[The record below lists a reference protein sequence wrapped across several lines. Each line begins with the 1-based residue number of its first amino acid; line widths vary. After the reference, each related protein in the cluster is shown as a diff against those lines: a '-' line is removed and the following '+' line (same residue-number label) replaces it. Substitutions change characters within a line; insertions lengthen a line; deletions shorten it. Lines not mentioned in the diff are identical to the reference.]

1 VEFTKLCW
9 YNSSLDPDRTPPL
22 GKLTKTPTVMGC
34 VEKKRLKKEITLF
47 NWNKNLNTLQGVKKG
62 ERKDLRLVEVYVP
75 ISPHQRG
82 VVRQDISLV
91 VKHSCI
97 QGGKTSKVGPKR
109 GDDHSLP
116 QV

>member
-1 VEFTKLCW
+1 
-9 YNSSLDPDRTPPL
+9 L
-22 GKLTKTPTVMGC
+22 GKLTETPIVMVC
-34 VEKKRLKKEITLF
+34 IEKKRLNKEITPV
-47 NWNKNLNTLQGVKKG
+47 NKNKNLNTLQGVKKG

-75 ISPHQRG
+75 ISPHQKR
-82 VVRQDISLV
+82 VVRRDISPGV
-91 VKHSCI
+91 QHSCI